1 MRKGLVAA
9 ALLAVWIVSGCFEKE
24 QAVPIIDEA
33 MDVISQ
39 HGVNVKNRGKLDAF
53 IDQTEGTQRVVHYTI
68 EGDPVFH
75 ELKHIGDRIEL
86 RYDNRWDRE
95 GNQQVTTRMC
105 SELKLVETDTYL
117 SYTLTGC
124 DGERSE
130 VDILR
135 MEYEL
140 RPKVT
145 FDMELRFGVNQ
156 RNEINTKERTVVK
169 DLQNGGTAAIRDF
182 EFTDKES
189 QSIYKALV
197 LADYQEDKSLT
208 TVCNKKPH
216 ESFDLTVKLANES
229 YHYAWSEC
237 DKSEDGKRMT
247 MLVDD
252 IIGMVEER
260 EEYKRL
266 PAVQG
271 YYE

>member
-1 MRKGLVAA
+1 MRKSLIAA
-9 ALLAVWIVSGCFEKE
+9 ALIAVWIVIGCYEKE
-24 QAVPIIDEA
+24 QAAPIIDEA
-33 MDVISQ
+33 VDVINQ

-53 IDQTEGTQRVVHYTI
+53 IDQTEGMQRIVHYTI

-75 ELKHIGDRIEL
+75 ELNHIGDRIEL
-86 RYDNRWDRE
+86 RYDNTWDRE

-105 SELKLVETDTYL
+105 SELKRVETDTYL
-117 SYTLTGC
+117 SYALTGC

-130 VDILR
+130 VEILR

-145 FDMELRFGVNQ
+145 FDLELRFGVNQ
-156 RNEINTKERTVVK
+156 RNEISTKERTVVK
-169 DLQNGGTAAIRDF
+169 DLQNGETAVIRDF
-182 EFTDKES
+182 EFTDKER

-208 TVCNKKPH
+208 TACNKEPH
-216 ESFDLTVKLANES
+216 ESFDLTVKVANGS

-247 MLVDD
+247 MLVED
-252 IIGMVEER
+252 IVGTLEEL

>member
-1 MRKGLVAA
+1 MRKSLIAA
-9 ALLAVWIVSGCFEKE
+9 ALIAVWIVTGCYEKE
-24 QAVPIIDEA
+24 QAAPIIDEA
-33 MDVISQ
+33 VDVINQ
-39 HGVNVKNRGKLDAF
+39 HGVNVKNRGKLDSF
-53 IDQTEGTQRVVHYTI
+53 IDLTEGMQRIVHYTI

-75 ELKHIGDRIEL
+75 ELNHIGDRIEL
-86 RYDNRWDRE
+86 RYDNTWDRE

-105 SELKLVETDTYL
+105 SELKRVETDTYL
-117 SYTLTGC
+117 SYALTGC

-130 VDILR
+130 VEILR

-145 FDMELRFGVNQ
+145 FDLELRFGVNQ
-156 RNEINTKERTVVK
+156 RNEISTKERTVVK
-169 DLQNGGTAAIRDF
+169 DLQNGETAVIRDF
-182 EFTDKES
+182 EFTDKER

-208 TVCNKKPH
+208 TACNKEPH
-216 ESFDLTVKLANES
+216 ESFDLTVKVANGS

-247 MLVDD
+247 MLVED
-252 IIGMVEER
+252 IVGTLEEL